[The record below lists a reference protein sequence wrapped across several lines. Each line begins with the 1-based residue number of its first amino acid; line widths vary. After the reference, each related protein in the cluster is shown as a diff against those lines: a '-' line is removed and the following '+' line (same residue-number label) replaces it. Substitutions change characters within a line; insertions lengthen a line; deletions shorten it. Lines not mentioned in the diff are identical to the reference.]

1 MRRSEYFSD
10 TFTDILEAFRADKG
24 NSRTYEEYVSFLNLL
39 CDYFKK
45 DFLEITETD
54 ATSYFHA
61 LEERIVEGLLSN
73 STFCARLSCFR
84 SIGKYVMDNYPD
96 LGYRNA
102 FLKIVR
108 PEVDHSISEDQIP
121 SLEELDEI
129 LSAAKGIS
137 PMDYL
142 IVALA
147 TRMCLSAID
156 IVRLDKG
163 HVFQDNGIVRLIL
176 EPTKGSKKPV
186 RYVTVPDDV
195 APVLKEYMQ
204 KLSAGADTEGY
215 DEQGHLFYNE
225 WHRPLRPRN
234 LDSRFK
240 KVLKKSGIEKPYT
253 MKDLRTRGLLELT
266 YTSADIEDIQTYANI
281 GPQRMADYLRSEAY
295 IENSCP
301 PNLVNYQLASRNVGK
316 TDEKQPSVVGE

>member
-10 TFTDILEAFRADKG
+10 EFQNVLEAFRADKG
-24 NSRTYEEYVSFLNLL
+24 NSRTYEEYVSFLNLI
-39 CDYFKK
+39 CDYYGK
-45 DFLEITETD
+45 DFLEITEAD
-54 ATSYFHA
+54 AASYFHK
-61 LEERIVEGLLSN
+61 LEERIIEGSLSS
-73 STFCARLSCFR
+73 STFCARLSCYR
-84 SIGKYVMDNYPD
+84 SMGKYVMDNYPD
-96 LGYRNA
+96 IPYQNS

-108 PEVDHSISEDQIP
+108 PEVDHSITEDQIP
-121 SLEELDEI
+121 SLEELDKI
-129 LSAAKGIS
+129 LSSAKEIS

-163 HVFQDNGIVRLIL
+163 HVFQDNGRIRLIL

-195 APVLKEYMQ
+195 TPVLKEYMQ
-204 KLSAGADTEGY
+204 ELSSGADNEGY

-240 KVLKKSGIEKPYT
+240 KVLKQSGVNKSYT

-266 YTSADIEDIQTYANI
+266 YTSADIDDIQTYANI
-281 GPQRMADYLRSEAY
+281 GPQRMADYLKSEAY

-301 PNLVNYQLASRNVGK
+301 PNLVNYQLASKNV
-316 TDEKQPSVVGE
+316 EKNAQCNAMGE